1 MGVFTSQHL
10 KSKAIAVGSWS
21 INGYFNFGP
30 NFHWICRP
38 LFNSVLLPIVN
49 QSAARDAGPR
59 PQDVFD
65 MFHGVLL
72 WFLKNPIICQ
82 RKCLENSRE
91 WELHLYFWCGFQISS
106 WTPTHPTHS
115 GKRWQLPGCCHPQAI
130 HKNGRGSKRTWSCCS
145 PRGVRNLGN
154 FTFSPGIFNPRK
166 STGKMAQNFHK
177 EKKHRKGDLIEY

>member
-10 KSKAIAVGSWS
+10 KSKAIAVGSLS

-30 NFHWICRP
+30 NFHWICQP
-38 LFNSVLLPIVN
+38 FVNSVLLPIVN

-65 MFHGVLL
+65 IFMEFCCDFSKL
-72 WFLKNPIICQ
+72 PIICQ
-82 RKCLENSRE
+82 RKCLENSRV
-91 WELHLYFWCGFQISS
+91 WELHLYFWCGFQISC

-115 GKRWQLPGCCHPQAI
+115 PGKRWQLPSCCHPQAI

-154 FTFSPGIFNPRK
+154 FTFSPIIFDPRK

-177 EKKHRKGDLIEY
+177 EKNTKKATS